1 MSNNFCIMR
10 FEKIKTWNDVQARAR
25 HNNRTIPLENT
36 NVNTELAKQNIRG
49 GNIYD
54 PAMIRQHY
62 SNVVKNLK
70 KKPRPDAVKAI
81 EIVATFS
88 NTAKNCLTP
97 DQQKDYFQ
105 DALTALDDKFGADNR
120 MGFWIHYDE
129 ATPHLHAFY
138 IPVHDGKL
146 NCKHYLGGDIS
157 AFQTEFYEKTGAK
170 YGLDRGV
177 RREESLKHKT
187 LKDFRDALLKK
198 GVEMDDI
205 EQARAGL
212 LAAVDEIENARAGL
226 LAMGAANEMEN
237 ERLAQ
242 EKRNLEAD
250 RKKIEAQAKRN
261 HDETLNLQRI
271 RKFLDDNAS
280 AKVEAYKR
288 IQEKW
293 LKDADA
299 KIQRLNELARVS
311 EEIKTYLDMENG
323 IETIQSTDWV
333 AEMEKHEMKPTGYIK
348 TALEAPQ
355 EGAQAPGQGGYS
367 R

>member
-36 NVNTELAKQNIRG
+36 NVNPELAKQNIRG

-88 NTAKNCLTP
+88 NTAKDCLTP

-129 ATPHLHAFY
+129 TTPHLHAFY
-138 IPVHDGKL
+138 IPVHEGKL

-187 LKDFRDALLKK
+187 LKDFRDALLRK
-198 GVEMDDI
+198 GVEMGDV
-205 EQARAGL
+205 EEARAQL
-212 LAAVDEIENARAGL
+212 LAVAE
-226 LAMGAANEMEN
+226 EMDKQN
-237 ERLAQ
+237 QRLAQ
-242 EKRNLEAD
+242 QQKEINAQTKKNEDDLINLRRIRDYLDNQARLRIKALTDAENKAI
-250 RKKIEAQAKRN
+250 KAHQAKI
-261 HDETLNLQRI
+261 DRI
-271 RKFLDDNAS
+271 
-280 AKVEAYKR
+280 
-288 IQEKW
+288 
-293 LKDADA
+293 
-299 KIQRLNELARVS
+299 NELYQKS
-311 EEIKTYLDMENG
+311 EEMQTYLDMEGFNG
-323 IETIQSTDWV
+323 LDDQITPTDWV
-333 AEMEKHEMKPTGYIK
+333 AVMEQAGTVPTGYIK
-348 TALEAPQ
+348 TALKAPQ
-355 EGAQAPGQGGYS
+355 EGAQAPGQGGYE

>member
-10 FEKIKTWNDVQARAR
+10 FEKLKTWNDVQARAR

-36 NVNTELAKQNIRG
+36 NVNPELAKQNIRG

-54 PAMIRQHY
+54 PATIRQHY

-88 NTAKNCLTP
+88 NTAKDCLTP

-105 DALTALDDKFGADNR
+105 DALKALDDKFGADNR

-129 ATPHLHAFY
+129 TTPHLHAFY
-138 IPVHDGKL
+138 IPVHEGKL

-177 RREESLKHKT
+177 RREEALKHKT
-187 LKDFRDALLKK
+187 LKDFRDALLRK
-198 GVEMDDI
+198 GVEMADV
-205 EQARAGL
+205 EEARAQL
-212 LAAVDEIENARAGL
+212 LAVAE
-226 LAMGAANEMEN
+226 EMDKQN
-237 ERLAQ
+237 QRLAQ
-242 EKRNLEAD
+242 QQKEVNAQTKKNQDELINLRRIRD
-250 RKKIEAQAKRN
+250 FLDNQAK
-261 HDETLNLQRI
+261 LRI
-271 RKFLDDNAS
+271 KALA
-280 AKVEAYKR
+280 EAENKS
-288 IQEKW
+288 IKAHQ
-293 LKDADA
+293 A
-299 KIQRLNELARVS
+299 KIDRINELYHKS
-311 EEIKTYLDMENG
+311 EKMQTYLDMEGFNELDDQ
-323 IETIQSTDWV
+323 ITPTDWV
-333 AEMEKHEMKPTGYIK
+333 TVMEQAGTAPTGYIK
-348 TALEAPQ
+348 TALKAPQ
-355 EGAQAPGQGGYS
+355 EGAQAPGQGGYE

>member
-36 NVNTELAKQNIRG
+36 NVNPELAKQNIRG

-88 NTAKNCLTP
+88 NTAKDCLTP

-105 DALTALDDKFGADNR
+105 DALKALDDKFGADNR

-129 ATPHLHAFY
+129 TTPHLHAFY
-138 IPVHDGKL
+138 IPVHEGKL

-177 RREESLKHKT
+177 RREEALKHKT
-187 LKDFRDALLKK
+187 LKDFRDALLRK
-198 GVEMDDI
+198 GVEMADV
-205 EQARAGL
+205 EEARAQL
-212 LAAVDEIENARAGL
+212 LAVAE
-226 LAMGAANEMEN
+226 EMDKQN
-237 ERLAQ
+237 QRLAQ
-242 EKRNLEAD
+242 QQKEVNAQTKKNQDELINLRRIRD
-250 RKKIEAQAKRN
+250 FLDNQAK
-261 HDETLNLQRI
+261 LRI
-271 RKFLDDNAS
+271 KALA
-280 AKVEAYKR
+280 EAENKS
-288 IQEKW
+288 IKAHQ
-293 LKDADA
+293 A
-299 KIQRLNELARVS
+299 KIDRINELYHKS
-311 EEIKTYLDMENG
+311 EKMQTYLDMEGFNELDDQ
-323 IETIQSTDWV
+323 ITPTDWV
-333 AEMEKHEMKPTGYIK
+333 AVMEQAGTAPTGYIK

>member
-1 MSNNFCIMR
+1 MR

-36 NVNTELAKQNIRG
+36 NINPELAKQNIRG

-54 PAMIRQHY
+54 PATIRQHY

-88 NTAKNCLTP
+88 NTAKDCLTP

-105 DALTALDDKFGADNR
+105 DALKALDDKFGADNR

-129 ATPHLHAFY
+129 TTPHLHAFY

-187 LKDFRDALLKK
+187 LKDFRDALLRK
-198 GVEMDDI
+198 GVEMGDV
-205 EQARAGL
+205 EEARAQL
-212 LAAVDEIENARAGL
+212 LAVAE
-226 LAMGAANEMEN
+226 EMDKQN
-237 ERLAQ
+237 QRLAQ
-242 EKRNLEAD
+242 QQKEVNAQTKKNQDDLINL
-250 RKKIEAQAKRN
+250 R
-261 HDETLNLQRI
+261 RI
-271 RKFLDDNAS
+271 RDF
-280 AKVEAYKR
+280 
-288 IQEKW
+288 
-293 LKDADA
+293 
-299 KIQRLNELARVS
+299 
-311 EEIKTYLDMENG
+311 
-323 IETIQSTDWV
+323 
-333 AEMEKHEMKPTGYIK
+333 
-348 TALEAPQ
+348 
-355 EGAQAPGQGGYS
+355 
-367 R
+367 

>member
-36 NVNTELAKQNIRG
+36 NVNPELAKQNIRG

-54 PAMIRQHY
+54 PATIRQHY

-88 NTAKNCLTP
+88 NTAKDCLTP

-105 DALTALDDKFGADNR
+105 DALKALDDKFGADNR

-129 ATPHLHAFY
+129 TTPHLHAFY
-138 IPVHDGKL
+138 IPVHEGKL

-177 RREESLKHKT
+177 RREEALKHKT
-187 LKDFRDALLKK
+187 LKDFRDALLRK
-198 GVEMDDI
+198 GVEMADV
-205 EQARAGL
+205 EEARAQL
-212 LAAVDEIENARAGL
+212 LAVAE
-226 LAMGAANEMEN
+226 EMDKQN
-237 ERLAQ
+237 QRLAQ
-242 EKRNLEAD
+242 QQKEVNAQTKKNQDELINLRRIRD
-250 RKKIEAQAKRN
+250 FLDNQAK
-261 HDETLNLQRI
+261 LRI
-271 RKFLDDNAS
+271 KALA
-280 AKVEAYKR
+280 EAENKS
-288 IQEKW
+288 IKAHQ
-293 LKDADA
+293 A
-299 KIQRLNELARVS
+299 KIDRINELYHKS
-311 EEIKTYLDMENG
+311 EKMQTYLDMEGFNELDDQ
-323 IETIQSTDWV
+323 ITPTDWV
-333 AEMEKHEMKPTGYIK
+333 AVMEQAGTAPTGYIK